1 VEGSFLPLSAG
12 VRILSTLHGAGQP
25 SHGALALAAH
35 ADPVL
40 DGEMNQATA
49 TFTLARD
56 SLQAHEPVRGL
67 SRFRRRG
74 YLRYRH
80 VAGNIDLALL
90 WKRRWFIIAMV
101 VGFLCMGLPTPDG
114 LTHEGQIVLIMS
126 LMATVMFIAEPV
138 PLPSVALMIIVG
150 QVALLG
156 LDSNTVAKSL
166 MTDSVLFIM
175 GSLMLAVAVVRQK
188 LDRRIA
194 LAIVRITGT
203 NIFWIS
209 FGITA
214 VCGLLAAFI
223 GEHTVAAMMLPVGVT
238 LITLSSN
245 DPKKV
250 HNLAAVILF
259 SIAFG
264 CSIAGVATPSG
275 GARNAIIISY
285 WKDFF
290 YDPTDPATRRYLMD
304 YVTWAYYAFPM
315 FLLRL
320 PLVSLLLIL
329 TFKPETRDLSRA
341 ISRLRT
347 QVKLEGPMQSS
358 GYMTIAVFSAIVVG
372 WAVFSSTLGL
382 GIVAIAGAVTFLILG
397 LVRWEDING
406 GVNWGIV
413 LLYAAAISLGLQMK
427 ETGAAEWVAG
437 GMLDA
442 VQGVAGSSILAFDAT
457 ISLLTVLVA
466 NTMTA
471 GAAVAVLSP
480 IILKMS
486 VAAGHDPLIA
496 GFLAAIS
503 SASGYLTPAAQ
514 PAFTIIYASGYL
526 KASDFFKVGS
536 RMMLLSFLILMAL
549 STFYWPELGV

>member
-1 VEGSFLPLSAG
+1 
-12 VRILSTLHGAGQP
+12 
-25 SHGALALAAH
+25 
-35 ADPVL
+35 
-40 DGEMNQATA
+40 MNQAAA
-49 TFTLARD
+49 TFSLARD
-56 SLQAHEPVRGL
+56 SLQANEPVRGL
-67 SRFRRRG
+67 TRVRRRG

-80 VAGNIDLALL
+80 VAGNIDLALI

-101 VGFLCMGLPTPDG
+101 LGFLFMGLPTPAG

-150 QVALLG
+150 QVVLLG
-156 LDSNTVAKSL
+156 LDANAVARSL

-175 GSLMLAVAVVRQK
+175 GSLMLAVAVVKQK

-194 LAIVRITGT
+194 LAIVRVTGT
-203 NIFWIS
+203 NVFWIS
-209 FGITA
+209 FGITT

-238 LITLSSN
+238 LISLTSN

-259 SIAFG
+259 SISFG

-320 PLVSLLLIL
+320 PLVSLLLVT

-347 QVKLEGPMQSS
+347 QVKLEGPMQAS
-358 GYMTIAVFSAIVVG
+358 GWMTILVFMAVVVG
-372 WAVFSSTLGL
+372 WAMFSSTLGL
-382 GIVAIAGAVTFLILG
+382 GIVAIAGAVTFLVLG

-427 ETGAAEWVAG
+427 ETGAAEWVASG
-437 GMLDA
+437 VLEA
-442 VQGVAGSSILAFDAT
+442 VQGVAGPSILAFDAT
-457 ISLLTVLVA
+457 VSLLTVLVS

-486 VAAGHDPLIA
+486 VAAHHDPLIA

-549 STFYWPELGV
+549 STFYWPEIGR